1 MIIDRFKVAM
11 GRQRI
16 WLNWGR
22 LKWKSHRHKRA
33 LKKIVKIQKGQPES
47 VNEKVQ
53 TIEWQK
59 KKVETLVDK
68 ILHRKLMI
76 EPKQT
81 D

>member
-1 MIIDRFKVAM
+1 M
-11 GRQRI
+11 
-16 WLNWGR
+16 
-22 LKWKSHRHKRA
+22 
-33 LKKIVKIQKGQPES
+33 KIAPSQTSSKENCEDTKGGQPES
-47 VNEKVQ
+47 VNEEVQ